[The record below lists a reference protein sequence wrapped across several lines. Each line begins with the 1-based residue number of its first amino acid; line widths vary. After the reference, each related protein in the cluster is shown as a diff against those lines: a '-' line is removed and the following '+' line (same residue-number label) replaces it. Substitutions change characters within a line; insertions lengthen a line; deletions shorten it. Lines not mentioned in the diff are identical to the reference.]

1 MNRIYR
7 RVWNRQLNALVVASE
22 LATGDSGGG
31 AARDPRAFLLM
42 PTALALALLCALAS
56 GHAGASETNQSL
68 RDLQAL
74 AAKYAQPMPV
84 KVDAEVALAAAARQA
99 QSSPAISADARLGLQ
114 LNTTSLPVVRDVLPA
129 AVQVK
134 LAANTTPKQV
144 AVPAL
149 AADVRATVGL
159 GNTAIKAAQV
169 DASLAAHVAPG
180 AQAPLGVAADARA
193 RAKVG
198 IAGHQVASIDSGA
211 RAAAGLSGSSLKASV
226 DGDTDAH
233 LAVAGHHIEGQG
245 QARATAAVTLPAK
258 EELPGDTHD
267 RAISAA
273 FDAGAA
279 GKVRV
284 QAPDGQEVVADRNL
298 KLAGQATVAA
308 QHSALGVGGLVGGA
322 VDAVGGTLHGAA
334 GAVGSTVGGALNGT
348 VGTVGGA
355 VGGALNDTVGTVGG
369 AVGGALNGTVGAVGG
384 AVGGTLNNA
393 VGAVGGAVGGALNGT
408 VGTVGGAVGGA
419 LNGTVG
425 TVGGAVGGALN
436 GTVGAVGGAVGGTLN
451 NTVGVVGGAVG
462 GALNGT
468 AGTVG
473 GAVSGALNNTVGA
486 VGGAVGGALNG
497 TVGQVGSAVGGTLN
511 NTVGAVGGA
520 VGGALNGTVGTV
532 GGALNGTVGT
542 VGGAVGGALNG
553 TVGQVGGAVGGTLNN
568 TVGAVGGA
576 VGGALNG
583 TVGTVGS
590 AVGGALNNSVGAVG
604 GAVGS
609 ALNGTVG
616 TVGSA
621 VGGALNG
628 AVGQV
633 GGAVGGALNG
643 TVGTVG
649 SAVGGALNGTV
660 GQVGGAVGGTLNNTV
675 GAVGGAL
682 NGTVGSA
689 VGGALNG
696 TVGQV
701 GSAVGGTLSNT
712 VGTVG
717 GAVGGIL
724 NGTTGSPGTG
734 LGGVLGS
741 TLGNVGSAVGN
752 LLNGNL
758 NGTVGNLG
766 SAVGGLVGG
775 TLGSLGLTQP
785 SAIPPTSPK
794 APAPAD
800 PNAGLII
807 GTGGLVG
814 NVGQLIGPTTTSLFG
829 GDGYVS
835 NGNLKLSNA
844 NVMQTYSTVNVLGL
858 PVVNLSPVGSTL
870 NGLGGAATGGSS
882 HLTLIGGVTSDSY
895 IYNINNGNPGG
906 LLGLLLPT
914 DSPAWAAKCLD
925 IALADISCWAVNAA
939 QDYQVLMGDGAFANG
954 SKEVVIGAN
963 ARHELPKV
971 DANVAFPGDGVN
983 DPSNPTGVP
992 TADYAAR
999 MGHSV
1004 IVGDSAVGTANG
1016 QTLLGAESTSNQAN
1030 SVALGYRSAAL
1041 RGAQASYSAYGL
1053 TAPQVS
1059 AGEVSVGTAGGGER
1073 QITNVAAGSGNT
1085 DAVNVAQL
1093 KGAISLINGVA
1104 DAAVTYDLDAG
1115 GNPNYRRVTL
1125 GAGTGTTTIGNLAAG
1140 AVTAGS
1146 LEAVNGGQL
1155 AATNSA
1161 IASFFGG
1168 RAAFDPAS
1176 GIFTAP
1182 LFEIST
1188 ISTTGA
1194 IAQGLY
1200 TNATDAFAAVD
1211 GSLVNLNTQIIDI
1224 RNGGTKYLRV
1234 NSTGTE
1240 AVASG
1245 ADSIAVGTNARATAA
1260 NSIAVGAG
1268 SLADRANTVS
1278 IGAAGAERQVINVA
1292 AGTAATDAVNVG
1304 QLQASEQ
1311 GALRYDLNA
1320 DGSVNYAS
1328 ATLGQ
1333 AGTATTLR
1341 NLGPGQVSAT
1351 SSEAINGAQLFAAN
1365 QAVAT
1370 HLGGGAAVSASGVL
1384 TAPTYSI
1391 NNVAANGTVTKG
1403 SYNDVGTA
1411 FDAVSNSLA
1420 NVADQ
1425 TGEIDKL
1432 AVKYDVD
1439 GSGNVLNSVTLA
1451 GTGTGAVK
1459 ITNVA
1464 AGSILAGS
1472 SDAITGDQLFS
1483 THSTIANYFG
1493 GTTAYNGTTNAW
1505 TAPTFSISS
1514 IATDG
1519 AFTSGDY
1526 NNVTAAFTAVD
1537 GSLKV
1542 LNQRITN
1549 GGGGSAYLA
1558 VNSTAAAA
1566 TAAGAEA
1573 VAVGP
1578 QASAA
1583 GANSVAVGNGAS
1595 SSAGNSV
1602 ALGAG
1607 SVASVGAQSGYT
1619 GAYGQ
1624 TGASNSAGEVSVGSS
1639 GSERKITHVADG
1651 SDTYDATNVGQL
1663 KNGVN
1668 YAIDESKKYTD
1679 QKIQNIT
1686 NVAGSFRANNTNNLA
1701 DPSASG
1707 ANSAAGGAGSTAAG
1721 ANSTALGNGSQAQA
1735 DNSVALGAGSVANR
1749 ANTVSVGASGAERQV
1764 VNVADGSQA
1773 TDAVNVRQL
1782 QASQQGTI
1790 RYDTT
1795 VNGAT
1800 NYNSVTL
1807 GSTSS
1812 GPTTVRNVAA
1822 GTAGTDAVNV
1832 DQLKSGMAQTLDW
1845 SKAYTDE
1852 RMGGF
1857 ERDLRKTDNR
1867 ASAGIASAMATA
1879 ALPQPS
1885 EAGRSMASIA
1895 AGSYN
1900 GESGVALGISG
1911 VSEGGRWIYKFSGS
1925 TNSRGEAGVAVGAGI
1940 QW

>member
-22 LATGDSGGG
+22 LATGDSGGS

-99 QSSPAISADARLGLQ
+99 QNSPAISADARLGLQ
-114 LNTTSLPVVRDVLPA
+114 LSTTSLPLVPDVLPA
-129 AVQVK
+129 TVQVK
-134 LAANTTPKQV
+134 LAANTVPKQV

-149 AADVRATVGL
+149 AADVRANVGV
-159 GNTAIKAAQV
+159 GNAAARAAQV

-198 IAGHQVASIDSGA
+198 IAGRQVASIDTGA
-211 RAAAGLSGSSLKASV
+211 RAAAGLSGAAAGSLPGLKATV
-226 DGDTDAH
+226 DGKADTH

-258 EELPGDTHD
+258 EELPGETHD

-273 FDAGAA
+273 FDAGVA

-308 QHSALGVGGLVGGA
+308 QHSALGVGNLVGGA
-322 VDAVGGTLHGAA
+322 VGAVGGTLHSAA
-334 GAVGSTVGGALNGT
+334 GAVGS
-348 VGTVGGA
+348 
-355 VGGALNDTVGTVGG
+355 
-369 AVGGALNGTVGAVGG
+369 AVGGALNGTVSTVGS
-384 AVGGTLNNA
+384 AVGGTLNNT
-393 VGAVGGAVGGALNGT
+393 VGAVGDAVGGALNGT
-408 VGTVGGAVGGA
+408 VGTVGSAVGGA

-425 TVGGAVGGALN
+425 QVGS
-436 GTVGAVGGAVGGTLN
+436 AVGGTLN
-451 NTVGVVGGAVG
+451 NTVGAVGGAVD

-468 AGTVG
+468 VGTVG
-473 GAVSGALNNTVGA
+473 S
-486 VGGAVGGALNG
+486 AVGGALNG

-520 VGGALNGTVGTV
+520 VGGS
-532 GGALNGTVGT
+532 
-542 VGGAVGGALNG
+542 
-553 TVGQVGGAVGGTLNN
+553 
-568 TVGAVGGA
+568 
-576 VGGALNG
+576 LNG

-590 AVGGALNNSVGAVG
+590 AVGGTLHNAVGA
-604 GAVGS
+604 
-609 ALNGTVG
+609 
-616 TVGSA
+616 
-621 VGGALNG
+621 
-628 AVGQV
+628 V

-675 GAVGGAL
+675 GQVGGAVDGAL
-682 NGTVGSA
+682 NGTVGTVGSA

-701 GSAVGGTLSNT
+701 GSAVGG
-712 VGTVG
+712 
-717 GAVGGIL
+717 IL
-724 NGTTGSPGTG
+724 NGTTGSPTG
-734 LGGVLGS
+734 DLGGVLGGVLGS
-741 TLGNVGSAVGN
+741 TLGSVGSAVGN

-829 GDGYVS
+829 GNGYLS

-1004 IVGDSAVGTANG
+1004 VVGDSAVGTANG
-1016 QTLLGAESTSNQAN
+1016 QTLLGAEATSNQAN

-1073 QITNVAAGSGNT
+1073 QITNLAAGSANT

-1093 KGAISLINGVA
+1093 KGAISLIDDVA
-1104 DAAVTYDLDAG
+1104 SAAVTYDLDG
-1115 GNPNYRRVTL
+1115 SGNPNYRRVTL

-1188 ISTTGA
+1188 ISTGGA
-1194 IAQGLY
+1194 IAKGLY
-1200 TNATDAFAAVD
+1200 ENATDAFAAVD
-1211 GSLVNLNTQIIDI
+1211 GSLVNLNTQITDI

-1240 AVASG
+1240 ALATG

-1268 SLADRANTVS
+1268 SLADRANSVS
-1278 IGAAGAERQVINVA
+1278 IGAAGAERQVTNMA

-1333 AGTATTLR
+1333 TGTATTLR

-1370 HLGGGAAVSASGVL
+1370 HLGGGAAVDANGVL

-1439 GSGNVLNSVTLA
+1439 GSGNVLNSVTLT
-1451 GTGTGAVK
+1451 GTGSGAVK

-1483 THSTIANYFG
+1483 TNSTIATYFG
-1493 GTTAYNGTTNAW
+1493 GTTAYNGTTNVW

-1519 AFTSGDY
+1519 TFTSGDY

-1749 ANTVSVGASGAERQV
+1749 ANTVSVGAAGAERQV

-1900 GESGVALGISG
+1900 GESGVAVGISG

>member
-22 LATGDSGGG
+22 LATGDSGGS

-42 PTALALALLCALAS
+42 PTTLALALLCVLAS
-56 GHAGASETNQSL
+56 GHAGASESNQSL

-74 AAKYAQPMPV
+74 AAKYTQPMPV
-84 KVDAEVALAAAARQA
+84 KVDAEVALAAAASQA
-99 QSSPAISADARLGLQ
+99 QSSPAISADARVGLQ
-114 LNTTSLPVVRDVLPA
+114 LSTASLPVVRDVLPA
-129 AVQVK
+129 SVQVK
-134 LAANTTPKQV
+134 LAANTAPKQV
-144 AVPAL
+144 AVPRL
-149 AADVRATVGL
+149 AADVRANANIGL
-159 GNTAIKAAQV
+159 G
-169 DASLAAHVAPG
+169 G
-180 AQAPLGVAADARA
+180 A
-193 RAKVG
+193 
-198 IAGHQVASIDSGA
+198 QVASIDTGA
-211 RAAAGLSGSSLKASV
+211 KAAAGISGAPAGALRGLKASV
-226 DGDTDAH
+226 DGALDSK
-233 LAVAGHHIEGQG
+233 LKVAGHQIDAQG
-245 QARATAAVTLPAK
+245 QVKATAAITLPAK
-258 EELPGDTHD
+258 EELPGETHD
-267 RAISAA
+267 RAITAA

-284 QAPDGQEVVADRNL
+284 QAPNGQEVVADRNL

-308 QHSALGVGGLVGGA
+308 QNSALGVGGLVGSA
-322 VDAVGGTLHGAA
+322 VGAA
-334 GAVGSTVGGALNGT
+334 GNAVGGALNGT
-348 VGTVGGA
+348 VGTVGSAVGGALNGTVGSVGGAVGGTLNNTVGA
-355 VGGALNDTVGTVGG
+355 VGGALNGTVGSVGG
-369 AVGGALNGTVGAVGG
+369 AVGGALNGTVGSVGSAVGG
-384 AVGGTLNNA
+384 ALNNT
-393 VGAVGGAVGGALNGT
+393 VGAVGGALNGT

-425 TVGGAVGGALN
+425 
-436 GTVGAVGGAVGGTLN
+436 
-451 NTVGVVGGAVG
+451 
-462 GALNGT
+462 
-468 AGTVG
+468 
-473 GAVSGALNNTVGA
+473 S
-486 VGGAVGGALNG
+486 
-497 TVGQVGSAVGGTLN
+497 
-511 NTVGAVGGA
+511 
-520 VGGALNGTVGTV
+520 
-532 GGALNGTVGT
+532 
-542 VGGAVGGALNG
+542 
-553 TVGQVGGAVGGTLNN
+553 VGGAVGGTLNN

-576 VGGALNG
+576 
-583 TVGTVGS
+583 
-590 AVGGALNNSVGAVG
+590 
-604 GAVGS
+604 
-609 ALNGTVG
+609 
-616 TVGSA
+616 
-621 VGGALNG
+621 LNG
-628 AVGQV
+628 AVGTV

-643 TVGTVG
+643 TVG
-649 SAVGGALNGTV
+649 S
-660 GQVGGAVGGTLNNTV
+660 VGGAVGGTLNNTV

-682 NGTVGSA
+682 NGTVGSVGGAVGGTLNNTVGA

-696 TVGQV
+696 TVGSVGGAVGGALNGTV
-701 GSAVGGTLSNT
+701 GSVGGAVGGTLNNTVGAVGGALNGT

-717 GAVGGIL
+717 GAVGGAL
-724 NGTTGSPGTG
+724 NGTVGSVGGAVGGTLNNTVGAVGGALNGTVGSVGGAVGGALNGTVGSVGGTVGGTVGSVGTAVGGTLNNTVGSVGGLLNGATGSGTG
-734 LGGVLGS
+734 LGGLLGN

-758 NGTVGNLG
+758 NGTLGNLG

-775 TLGSLGLTQP
+775 TLGGLGLTKP

-829 GDGYVS
+829 GDGYLS

-906 LLGLLLPT
+906 LLGLLLPK

-925 IALADISCWAVNAA
+925 VALADISCWAVNAA

-1016 QTLLGAESTSNQAN
+1016 QTLLGAEATSNQAN

-1073 QITNVAAGSGNT
+1073 QITNVAAGSVNT

-1125 GAGTGTTTIGNLAAG
+1125 GAGTGTTTIGNLAGG

-1155 AATNSA
+1155 AATNAA

-1176 GIFTAP
+1176 GAFTAP

-1188 ISTTGA
+1188 ISTGGA
-1194 IAQGLY
+1194 IAKGLY
-1200 TNATDAFAAVD
+1200 ENATDAFAAVD
-1211 GSLVNLNTQIIDI
+1211 GSLVNLNTQITDI

-1240 AVASG
+1240 ALATG

-1268 SLADRANTVS
+1268 SLADRANSVS
-1278 IGAAGAERQVINVA
+1278 IGAAGAERQVTNIA
-1292 AGTAATDAVNVG
+1292 AGTAATDAVNLG

-1311 GALRYDLNA
+1311 GALRYDLNG

-1333 AGTATTLR
+1333 SGTATTLR

-1370 HLGGGAAVSASGVL
+1370 HLGGGAAVNASGVL

-1391 NNVAANGTVTKG
+1391 NNVAANGTITKG
-1403 SYNDVGTA
+1403 NYNDVGTA

-1439 GSGNVLNSVTLA
+1439 ASGNVLNSVTLT

-1493 GTTAYNGTTNAW
+1493 GTTAYNGTTNVW
-1505 TAPTFSISS
+1505 TAPKFSISS

-1519 AFTSGDY
+1519 TFTSGDY

-1595 SSAGNSV
+1595 ASAGNSV

-1624 TGASNSAGEVSVGSS
+1624 TGASNSAGEVSVGST

-1749 ANTVSVGASGAERQV
+1749 ANTVSVGAAGAERQV

-1885 EAGRSMASIA
+1885 EAGRSMASVA

-1900 GESGVALGISG
+1900 GESGVAIGISG

>member
-22 LATGDSGGG
+22 LATGDSGGT
-31 AARDPRAFLLM
+31 AARDPRSVLLV

-56 GHAGASETNQSL
+56 GHAGASESNQSL

-74 AAKYAQPMPV
+74 AAKYTQPMPV

-99 QSSPAISADARLGLQ
+99 QSSPAISADARVGLQ
-114 LNTTSLPVVRDVLPA
+114 LSTASLPVVRDVLPA
-129 AVQVK
+129 TVQVK
-134 LAANTTPKQV
+134 LAANSTPKQV
-144 AVPAL
+144 AVPGL
-149 AADVRATVGL
+149 AADVRASVGL
-159 GNTAIKAAQV
+159 GNAAVRGAQV
-169 DASLAAHVAPG
+169 DASLAAQVAPA
-180 AQAPLGVAADARA
+180 AQAPLGIAADARA
-193 RAKVG
+193 KAKVG
-198 IAGHQVASIDSGA
+198 LAGAQVASIDSSA
-211 RAAAGLSGSSLKASV
+211 KAAAGVSAASAGGLPGLKAAA
-226 DGDTDAH
+226 DGA
-233 LAVAGHHIEGQG
+233 LESKLKVAGHQIDAQG

-258 EELPGDTHD
+258 EEVPGETHD
-267 RAISAA
+267 RAITAA
-273 FDAGAA
+273 FDTGVA

-308 QHSALGVGGLVGGA
+308 QNSALGVGGLVGGVVGA
-322 VDAVGGTLHGAA
+322 AGNAVGGALNGT
-334 GAVGSTVGGALNGT
+334 VGSVGGALGGTLNNTVGAVGGALNGT
-348 VGTVGGA
+348 VGTVGSAVGGALNGTVGSAGGAVGGTLNNTVGA
-355 VGGALNDTVGTVGG
+355 VGGALNGAVGTVGGALNGTVGNVGGAVGGTLNNTVGAVGGAVNGAVGTVGAVGG
-369 AVGGALNGTVGAVGG
+369 AVGGALNGTVGSVGGALGGTLNNTVGAVGGALNGAVGTVGAVGGAVGGALNGTVGNVGG
-384 AVGGTLNNA
+384 AVGGTLNNT
-393 VGAVGGAVGGALNGT
+393 VGAVGGALNGAVGTVGAVGGTVGGALNGTVGSVGGAVGGTLNNTVGAVGGALNGT

-425 TVGGAVGGALN
+425 TVG
-436 GTVGAVGGAVGGTLN
+436 
-451 NTVGVVGGAVG
+451 
-462 GALNGT
+462 
-468 AGTVG
+468 
-473 GAVSGALNNTVGA
+473 
-486 VGGAVGGALNG
+486 
-497 TVGQVGSAVGGTLN
+497 SA
-511 NTVGAVGGA
+511 
-520 VGGALNGTVGTV
+520 
-532 GGALNGTVGT
+532 
-542 VGGAVGGALNG
+542 
-553 TVGQVGGAVGGTLNN
+553 
-568 TVGAVGGA
+568 
-576 VGGALNG
+576 
-583 TVGTVGS
+583 VGTVGS
-590 AVGGALNNSVGAVG
+590 TVGGV
-604 GAVGS
+604 
-609 ALNGTVG
+609 
-616 TVGSA
+616 
-621 VGGALNG
+621 LNG
-628 AVGQV
+628 ATG
-633 GGAVGGALNG
+633 
-643 TVGTVG
+643 
-649 SAVGGALNGTV
+649 
-660 GQVGGAVGGTLNNTV
+660 GGT
-675 GAVGGAL
+675 G
-682 NGTVGSA
+682 
-689 VGGALNG
+689 
-696 TVGQV
+696 
-701 GSAVGGTLSNT
+701 
-712 VGTVG
+712 
-717 GAVGGIL
+717 
-724 NGTTGSPGTG
+724 G
-734 LGGVLGS
+734 LGGVLGN

-758 NGTVGNLG
+758 NGTLGNLG

-775 TLGSLGLTQP
+775 TLGGLGLTKP

-794 APAPAD
+794 APAAAD

-829 GDGYVS
+829 GNGYLS

-870 NGLGGAATGGSS
+870 NGLGGAVTGGSS

-906 LLGLLLPT
+906 LLGLLLPK

-971 DANVAFPGDGVN
+971 DANVAFPGAGTN

-1016 QTLLGAESTSNQAN
+1016 QTLLGAEATSNQAN

-1073 QITNVAAGSGNT
+1073 QITNLAAGSANT

-1104 DAAVTYDLDAG
+1104 DVAVTYDLDGA

-1125 GAGTGTTTIGNLAAG
+1125 GAGTGTTTIGNLAGG

-1155 AATNSA
+1155 AGTNAA

-1168 RAAFDPAS
+1168 RAAFDPAT
-1176 GIFTAP
+1176 GAFTAP

-1188 ISTTGA
+1188 ISTGGA
-1194 IAQGLY
+1194 IAKGLY

-1211 GSLVNLNTQIIDI
+1211 GSLVNLNTQITDI

-1245 ADSIAVGTNARATAA
+1245 TDSIAVGTNARATAA

-1268 SLADRANTVS
+1268 SLADRANSVS
-1278 IGAAGAERQVINVA
+1278 IGAAGAERQVTNMA

-1304 QLQASEQ
+1304 QLQAAAA
-1311 GALRYDLNA
+1311 GALRYDLNG

-1333 AGTATTLR
+1333 GGTATTLR

-1370 HLGGGAAVSASGVL
+1370 HLGGGAAVNASGVL

-1391 NNVAANGTVTKG
+1391 NNIAANGTITKG

-1439 GSGNVLNSVTLA
+1439 GSGNVINSVSLK
-1451 GTGTGAVK
+1451 GTGTGTVK
-1459 ITNVA
+1459 VTNVA

-1493 GTTAYNGTTNAW
+1493 GSTAFNGTTNVW
-1505 TAPTFSISS
+1505 TAPKFSISS

-1519 AFTSGDY
+1519 SFTSGDY
-1526 NNVTAAFTAVD
+1526 NNVTAAFSAVD

-1651 SDTYDATNVGQL
+1651 SDDHDATNVGQL

-1668 YAIDESKKYTD
+1668 YAIDQSKSYTD
-1679 QKIQNIT
+1679 QKIKNIT

-1749 ANTVSVGASGAERQV
+1749 ANTVSVGAAGAERQV

-1807 GSTSS
+1807 GSTGS

>member
-1 MNRIYR
+1 
-7 RVWNRQLNALVVASE
+7 
-22 LATGDSGGG
+22 
-31 AARDPRAFLLM
+31 
-42 PTALALALLCALAS
+42 
-56 GHAGASETNQSL
+56 
-68 RDLQAL
+68 
-74 AAKYAQPMPV
+74 
-84 KVDAEVALAAAARQA
+84 
-99 QSSPAISADARLGLQ
+99 
-114 LNTTSLPVVRDVLPA
+114 
-129 AVQVK
+129 
-134 LAANTTPKQV
+134 
-144 AVPAL
+144 
-149 AADVRATVGL
+149 
-159 GNTAIKAAQV
+159 
-169 DASLAAHVAPG
+169 
-180 AQAPLGVAADARA
+180 
-193 RAKVG
+193 
-198 IAGHQVASIDSGA
+198 
-211 RAAAGLSGSSLKASV
+211 
-226 DGDTDAH
+226 
-233 LAVAGHHIEGQG
+233 
-245 QARATAAVTLPAK
+245 
-258 EELPGDTHD
+258 
-267 RAISAA
+267 
-273 FDAGAA
+273 
-279 GKVRV
+279 
-284 QAPDGQEVVADRNL
+284 
-298 KLAGQATVAA
+298 
-308 QHSALGVGGLVGGA
+308 
-322 VDAVGGTLHGAA
+322 
-334 GAVGSTVGGALNGT
+334 LNGT
-348 VGTVGGA
+348 VGSVGGAAGGTLNNTVGA
-355 VGGALNDTVGTVGG
+355 VGGALNGAVGGVGG
-369 AVGGALNGTVGAVGG
+369 AVGGALNGTVGSVGSAVG
-384 AVGGTLNNA
+384 
-393 VGAVGGAVGGALNGT
+393 
-408 VGTVGGAVGGA
+408 
-419 LNGTVG
+419 
-425 TVGGAVGGALN
+425 
-436 GTVGAVGGAVGGTLN
+436 
-451 NTVGVVGGAVG
+451 
-462 GALNGT
+462 
-468 AGTVG
+468 
-473 GAVSGALNNTVGA
+473 GALNNTVGA
-486 VGGAVGGALNG
+486 VGGALNG
-497 TVGQVGSAVGGTLN
+497 TVGSVGGVVGGTLN
-511 NTVGAVGGA
+511 NTAGA
-520 VGGALNGTVGTV
+520 VGGALNGAVGSVGGTV
-532 GGALNGTVGT
+532 GGALNGTVG
-542 VGGAVGGALNG
+542 
-553 TVGQVGGAVGGTLNN
+553 
-568 TVGAVGGA
+568 
-576 VGGALNG
+576 
-583 TVGTVGS
+583 S
-590 AVGGALNNSVGAVG
+590 
-604 GAVGS
+604 
-609 ALNGTVG
+609 
-616 TVGSA
+616 
-621 VGGALNG
+621 
-628 AVGQV
+628 
-633 GGAVGGALNG
+633 
-643 TVGTVG
+643 
-649 SAVGGALNGTV
+649 
-660 GQVGGAVGGTLNNTV
+660 VGGAVGGTLNNTV

-682 NGTVGSA
+682 NGAVGSVGDA

-696 TVGQV
+696 TVG
-701 GSAVGGTLSNT
+701 S
-712 VGTVG
+712 VG
-717 GAVGGIL
+717 GAVGGTVGSVGTAVGGTLNNTVGSVGGLL
-724 NGTTGSPGTG
+724 NGATGSGTG
-734 LGGVLGS
+734 LGGLLGN

-758 NGTVGNLG
+758 NGTLGNLG

-775 TLGSLGLTQP
+775 TLGGLGLTKP

-829 GDGYVS
+829 GDGYLS

-906 LLGLLLPT
+906 LLGLLLPK

-925 IALADISCWAVNAA
+925 VALADISCWAVNAA

-1016 QTLLGAESTSNQAN
+1016 QTLLGAEATSNQAN

-1073 QITNVAAGSGNT
+1073 QITNVAAGSVNT

-1125 GAGTGTTTIGNLAAG
+1125 GAGTGTTTIGNLAGG

-1155 AATNSA
+1155 AATNAA

-1176 GIFTAP
+1176 GAFTAP

-1188 ISTTGA
+1188 ISTGGA
-1194 IAQGLY
+1194 IAKGLY
-1200 TNATDAFAAVD
+1200 ENATDAFAAVD
-1211 GSLVNLNTQIIDI
+1211 GSLVNLNTQITDI

-1240 AVASG
+1240 ALATG

-1268 SLADRANTVS
+1268 SLADRANSVS
-1278 IGAAGAERQVINVA
+1278 IGAAGAERQVTNMA
-1292 AGTAATDAVNVG
+1292 AGTAATDAVNLG

-1311 GALRYDLNA
+1311 GALRYDLNG

-1333 AGTATTLR
+1333 SGTATTLR

-1370 HLGGGAAVSASGVL
+1370 HLGGGAAVNASGVL

-1391 NNVAANGTVTKG
+1391 NNVAANGTITKG
-1403 SYNDVGTA
+1403 NYNDVGTA

-1439 GSGNVLNSVTLA
+1439 ASGNVLNSVTLT

-1493 GTTAYNGTTNAW
+1493 GTTAYNGTTNVW
-1505 TAPTFSISS
+1505 TAPKFSISS

-1519 AFTSGDY
+1519 TFTSGDY

-1558 VNSTAAAA
+1558 VNSTAAA
-1566 TAAGAEA
+1566 
-1573 VAVGP
+1573 
-1578 QASAA
+1578 
-1583 GANSVAVGNGAS
+1583 
-1595 SSAGNSV
+1595 
-1602 ALGAG
+1602 
-1607 SVASVGAQSGYT
+1607 
-1619 GAYGQ
+1619 
-1624 TGASNSAGEVSVGSS
+1624 
-1639 GSERKITHVADG
+1639 
-1651 SDTYDATNVGQL
+1651 
-1663 KNGVN
+1663 
-1668 YAIDESKKYTD
+1668 
-1679 QKIQNIT
+1679 
-1686 NVAGSFRANNTNNLA
+1686 
-1701 DPSASG
+1701 
-1707 ANSAAGGAGSTAAG
+1707 
-1721 ANSTALGNGSQAQA
+1721 
-1735 DNSVALGAGSVANR
+1735 
-1749 ANTVSVGASGAERQV
+1749 
-1764 VNVADGSQA
+1764 
-1773 TDAVNVRQL
+1773 
-1782 QASQQGTI
+1782 
-1790 RYDTT
+1790 
-1795 VNGAT
+1795 
-1800 NYNSVTL
+1800 
-1807 GSTSS
+1807 
-1812 GPTTVRNVAA
+1812 
-1822 GTAGTDAVNV
+1822 
-1832 DQLKSGMAQTLDW
+1832 
-1845 SKAYTDE
+1845 
-1852 RMGGF
+1852 
-1857 ERDLRKTDNR
+1857 
-1867 ASAGIASAMATA
+1867 
-1879 ALPQPS
+1879 
-1885 EAGRSMASIA
+1885 
-1895 AGSYN
+1895 
-1900 GESGVALGISG
+1900 
-1911 VSEGGRWIYKFSGS
+1911 
-1925 TNSRGEAGVAVGAGI
+1925 
-1940 QW
+1940 

>member
-22 LATGDSGGG
+22 LATGDSGGS

-42 PTALALALLCALAS
+42 PTTLALALLCALAS
-56 GHAGASETNQSL
+56 GHAGASESNQSL

-74 AAKYAQPMPV
+74 AAKYTQPMPV
-84 KVDAEVALAAAARQA
+84 KVDAEVALAAAASQA
-99 QSSPAISADARLGLQ
+99 QSSPAISADARVGLQ
-114 LNTTSLPVVRDVLPA
+114 LSTASLPVVRDVLPA
-129 AVQVK
+129 TVQVK
-134 LAANTTPKQV
+134 LAANTAPKQV
-144 AVPAL
+144 AVPGL
-149 AADVRATVGL
+149 AAEVRAKANIGL
-159 GNTAIKAAQV
+159 G
-169 DASLAAHVAPG
+169 G
-180 AQAPLGVAADARA
+180 A
-193 RAKVG
+193 
-198 IAGHQVASIDSGA
+198 QVASIDTGA
-211 RAAAGLSGSSLKASV
+211 KAAAGISGAPAGALRGLKASV
-226 DGDTDAH
+226 DGALDSKLKVASHQIDA
-233 LAVAGHHIEGQG
+233 QG
-245 QARATAAVTLPAK
+245 QAKATAAITLPAK
-258 EELPGDTHD
+258 EELPGETHD
-267 RAISAA
+267 RAITAA

-308 QHSALGVGGLVGGA
+308 QNSALGVGGLVGG
-322 VDAVGGTLHGAA
+322 VVGAA
-334 GAVGSTVGGALNGT
+334 GN
-348 VGTVGGA
+348 
-355 VGGALNDTVGTVGG
+355 
-369 AVGGALNGTVGAVGG
+369 
-384 AVGGTLNNA
+384 
-393 VGAVGGAVGGALNGT
+393 AVGGALNGT

-425 TVGGAVGGALN
+425 S
-436 GTVGAVGGAVGGTLN
+436 VGGAVGGTLN
-451 NTVGVVGGAVG
+451 NTV
-462 GALNGT
+462 
-468 AGTVG
+468 
-473 GAVSGALNNTVGA
+473 
-486 VGGAVGGALNG
+486 
-497 TVGQVGSAVGGTLN
+497 
-511 NTVGAVGGA
+511 
-520 VGGALNGTVGTV
+520 
-532 GGALNGTVGT
+532 
-542 VGGAVGGALNG
+542 
-553 TVGQVGGAVGGTLNN
+553 
-568 TVGAVGGA
+568 
-576 VGGALNG
+576 
-583 TVGTVGS
+583 
-590 AVGGALNNSVGAVG
+590 
-604 GAVGS
+604 
-609 ALNGTVG
+609 
-616 TVGSA
+616 
-621 VGGALNG
+621 
-628 AVGQV
+628 
-633 GGAVGGALNG
+633 GAVGGALNG

-660 GQVGGAVGGTLNNTV
+660 GSVGGAVGGTLNNTV

-682 NGTVGSA
+682 NGAVGTVGSVGGAVGGALNGTVGSVGGAVGGTLNNTVGAVGGALNGAVGTVGSA

-696 TVGQV
+696 TVGSM
-701 GSAVGGTLSNT
+701 GGAVGGTLNNT
-712 VGTVG
+712 VGAVGGALNGAVGTVG
-717 GAVGGIL
+717 GAVGGAL
-724 NGTTGSPGTG
+724 NGTVGNVGGTLNNTVGAVGGALNGAVGTVGGAVGGALNGTVGSVGGAVGGTLNNTVGAVGGALNGAAGTVGAVGGAVGGALNGTVGSVGGAVGGTLNNTVGAVGGTVGSVGTAVGGTLNNTVGSVGGLLNGATGSGTG
-734 LGGVLGS
+734 LGGLLGN

-758 NGTVGNLG
+758 NGTLGNLG

-775 TLGSLGLTQP
+775 TLSGLGLTKP

-794 APAPAD
+794 APAAAD
-800 PNAGLII
+800 PNAGLVI

-829 GDGYVS
+829 GNGYLS

-870 NGLGGAATGGSS
+870 NGLGGAVTGGSS

-906 LLGLLLPT
+906 LLGLLLPK

-999 MGHSV
+999 LGHSV

-1016 QTLLGAESTSNQAN
+1016 QTLLGAEATSNQAN

-1041 RGAQASYSAYGL
+1041 RGAQASYTAYGL

-1073 QITNVAAGSGNT
+1073 QITNVAAGSVNT

-1125 GAGTGTTTIGNLAAG
+1125 GAGTGTTTIGNLAGG
-1140 AVTAGS
+1140 AITAGS

-1155 AATNSA
+1155 AGTNAA

-1176 GIFTAP
+1176 GVFTAP
-1182 LFEIST
+1182 LFEISS
-1188 ISTTGA
+1188 ISTGGA
-1194 IAQGLY
+1194 IAKGLY
-1200 TNATDAFAAVD
+1200 ENATDAFAAVD
-1211 GSLVNLNTQIIDI
+1211 GSLVNLNTQITDI

-1245 ADSIAVGTNARATAA
+1245 TDSIAVGTNARATAA

-1268 SLADRANTVS
+1268 SLADRANSVS
-1278 IGAAGAERQVINVA
+1278 IGAAGAERQVTNMA

-1311 GALRYDLNA
+1311 GALRYDLNG

-1333 AGTATTLR
+1333 TGTATTLR

-1370 HLGGGAAVSASGVL
+1370 HLGGGAAVNASGVL

-1391 NNVAANGTVTKG
+1391 NNVAANGTITKG
-1403 SYNDVGTA
+1403 NYNDVGTA

-1439 GSGNVLNSVTLA
+1439 GSGNVINSVSLK

-1483 THSTIANYFG
+1483 TNSTIANYFG
-1493 GTTAYNGTTNAW
+1493 GTTAYNGTTNVW
-1505 TAPTFSISS
+1505 TAPKFSISS

-1519 AFTSGDY
+1519 TFTSGDY

-1583 GANSVAVGNGAS
+1583 GASSVAVGNGAS
-1595 SSAGNSV
+1595 ASAGNSV

-1651 SDTYDATNVGQL
+1651 SDDHDATNVGQL

-1668 YAIDESKKYTD
+1668 YAIDQSKSYTD
-1679 QKIQNIT
+1679 QKIKNIT

-1807 GSTSS
+1807 GSTTS

-1885 EAGRSMASIA
+1885 EAGRSMASVA

-1900 GESGVALGISG
+1900 GESGVAIGISG